1 MFDKYLHSR
10 VYTDTFKNKPYSVS
24 MFETTDVTTP
34 DLREYPHSD
43 FYESAMNNR
52 RIRLAGK
59 KLLLW
64 MRRSH

>member
-1 MFDKYLHSR
+1 MKLQSQ

-43 FYESAMNNR
+43 FYESAMKCRHARKVIHKRNG
-52 RIRLAGK
+52 AE
-59 KLLLW
+59 
-64 MRRSH
+64 